1 MGGGGFSMEPDNPLL
16 DDFVLSHARRTP
28 ARVCFVATASGDQ
41 VTYVADFYRAF
52 AWREDC
58 RASDLRL
65 FERGVADLRAH
76 VLDQDVVYVGGGST
90 ANLLAVWRGDRPH
103 PRPGP
108 GRAAGHLPFGGGGG
122 GERLVRESGARP
134 L

>member
-16 DDFVLSHARRTP
+16 DDFVLSRARRTP

-65 FERGVADLRAH
+65 FERGVADLRPH

-90 ANLLAVWRGDRPH
+90 ANLLAVWRGG
-103 PRPGP
+103 GP
-108 GRAAGHLPFGGGGG
+108 SPVAGRAGGAGARPVGGGGRG
-122 GERLVRESGARP
+122 GTSGWR
-134 L
+134 